1 MSAFKHVSA
10 RGGSIVWMGP
20 QALFIHNAAFHI
32 IFVIFIVWRLW
43 QRPARPEMKA

>member
-1 MSAFKHVSA
+1 MM
-10 RGGSIVWMGP
+10 GWMGP